1 MAQALENLGFA
12 VELLLDA
19 NQMKMEQAIA
29 RFSHQLR
36 QGGVGL
42 FYYAGHGMQ
51 LDGQNF
57 LIPIGAE
64 LPDVTHVKYKTVH
77 VGLVLDQMKAAGNA
91 LNIVILDACR
101 DNPFQGRGRSAQRG
115 LAVVQAALG
124 SLIAYATGPGDIA
137 LDGRERNGVYTKY
150 LLRYISQPQLSIE
163 QMFKYHTAA
172 CVSIAALGVV
182 RRRGERRPTSRGGP
196 HQYPLHECP
205 RQNPSTS
212 RLKIAGVVAR
222 SQLDVKAL
230 PSRAQSLQSG
240 GVFDWV

>member
-1 MAQALENLGFA
+1 
-12 VELLLDA
+12 
-19 NQMKMEQAIA
+19 MEQAIA
-29 RFSHQLR
+29 HFSHQLR

-64 LPDVTHVKYKTVH
+64 LPDVTHVKYKAVH

-101 DNPFQGRGRSAQRG
+101 DNPFQGRGRSTQRG
-115 LAVVQAALG
+115 LAVVQAARG

-163 QMFKYHTAA
+163 QMFKQ
-172 CVSIAALGVV
+172 VRIAVQEETDGKQVPWEMSSLLGDFYFA
-182 RRRGERRPTSRGGP
+182 GP
-196 HQYPLHECP
+196 
-205 RQNPSTS
+205 
-212 RLKIAGVVAR
+212 
-222 SQLDVKAL
+222 
-230 PSRAQSLQSG
+230 
-240 GVFDWV
+240 